1 MTVIAIHFL
10 PCGFFFVHVI
20 ANSDFTLQF
29 CRCRFCTITLRSV
42 CIKTR
47 LGDSAMSVLPMQPAS
62 RHVGLELT
70 FLFFYMLGLPRCG
83 FYGFKRVVCWCETCE
98 DVVIT
103 VIGGVDCEHGE
114 ILCFSLKL
122 MAGHS
127 DYAGCVHCLSLSV
140 LAQFAI
146 KKLGMFHSFCGSSTL
161 KPQGFVCTGHEL
173 PIRIAAADQC
183 QDGLD
188 KASLLHEFGLFLNPR
203 NCSQC
208 LARVLSLSICS
219 QHCCLDSFQILWKT
233 WNWESHS

>member
-1 MTVIAIHFL
+1 MFEGRNDRHCNTFL
-10 PCGFFFVHVI
+10 AMWIFLVHVI

-29 CRCRFCTITLRSV
+29 CCCRFCTITLRSV

-83 FYGFKRVVCWCETCE
+83 FYGFKRAVCWCETCE

-103 VIGGVDCEHGE
+103 VIGGVDCEHIE

-127 DYAGCVHCLSLSV
+127 DYTGCVHCLSLSV
-140 LAQFAI
+140 LAQFAVPFVLWI
-146 KKLGMFHSFCGSSTL
+146 LNLETSRIRFHRTWAARSNCCSWPVSGWSRQSFFVAWIWIIFESPKLQPMLCKS
-161 KPQGFVCTGHEL
+161 P
-173 PIRIAAADQC
+173 
-183 QDGLD
+183 
-188 KASLLHEFGLFLNPR
+188 
-203 NCSQC
+203 
-208 LARVLSLSICS
+208 
-219 QHCCLDSFQILWKT
+219 
-233 WNWESHS
+233 